1 MWRIIELHTASPEMN
16 MAIDEAIHAAV
27 CAGQSDPTIR
37 FYRWKPEAV
46 SLGRNQSAEMVL
58 EDSIR
63 VVRRPTGGNAVFHH
77 EDDFTYSVV
86 APRQMFGSSFRTA
99 YEAICGRVVAAI
111 NAVST
116 LEAALVGKN
125 DIVLDGRKVCG
136 NAMDFSGTGAFLQ
149 HGSVFT
155 VPAEE
160 RWRSLFDLGGK
171 ELRIAFLA
179 DYLRPGLGSEDI
191 ASALKASFS
200 ALSPEGV
207 YSAGLTEHE
216 QRLAEDLCRTKYS
229 TVEWNSEGL
238 RRGTAC
244 AADIRDD

>member
-1 MWRIIELHTASPEMN
+1 MWRIIDLHTDSPEMN

-37 FYRWKPEAV
+37 FYKWRPEAV

-77 EDDFTYSVV
+77 EEDFTYSVV
-86 APRQMFGSSFRTA
+86 APRAMFNTSFRAA
-99 YEAICGRVVAAI
+99 YEAICGRVIAAI

-116 LEAALVGKN
+116 LEARLVGKN

-136 NAMDFSGTGAFLQ
+136 NAMDFTGTAFLQ

-155 VPAEE
+155 APAEE
-160 RWRSLFDLGGK
+160 RWRSLFDLGGR
-171 ELRIAFLA
+171 ELRIAFLG
-179 DYLRPGLGSEDI
+179 DYLRPGLGSEDFGK
-191 ASALKASFS
+191 ALRESFS

-207 YSAGLTEHE
+207 YSGELSDYE
-216 QRLAEDLCRTKYS
+216 QRLAEELCRTKYS
-229 TVEWNSEGL
+229 TVEWNAEGL
-238 RRGTAC
+238 RKGTAC

>member
-1 MWRIIELHTASPEMN
+1 MWRIIELQVESPEMN
-16 MAIDEAIHAAV
+16 MAIDEAIHYSV
-27 CAGQSDPTIR
+27 SHGLSDPTIR
-37 FYRWKPEAV
+37 FYKWRPEAV

-58 EDSIR
+58 EDTIR
-63 VVRRPTGGNAVFHH
+63 VVRRPTGGNAVYHH

-86 APRQMFGSSFRTA
+86 APKGMFGNSFRAA
-99 YEAICGRVVAAI
+99 YEAICGRVIAAI

-136 NAMDFSGTGAFLQ
+136 NAMDFTGTAFLQ

-155 VPAEE
+155 APAEE

-171 ELRIAFLA
+171 ELRISFLA
-179 DYLRPGLGSEDI
+179 DYLRPSLGSEDF
-191 ASALKASFS
+191 AAHLRESFS
-200 ALSPEGV
+200 ALSPDGV
-207 YSAGLTEHE
+207 YSAGLSSHE
-216 QRLAEDLCRTKYS
+216 QRLAEELCRTKYS
-229 TVEWNSEGL
+229 TVEWNAEGL
-238 RRGTAC
+238 RKGTAC